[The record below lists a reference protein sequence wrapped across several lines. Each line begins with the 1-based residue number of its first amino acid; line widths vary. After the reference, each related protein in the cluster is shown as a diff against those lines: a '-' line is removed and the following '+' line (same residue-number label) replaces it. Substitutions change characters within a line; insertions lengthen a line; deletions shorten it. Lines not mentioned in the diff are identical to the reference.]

1 MWEKKAGEVT
11 ETAVQGTLQSGREGE
26 LDSVGFPCSLGH
38 GPPLF
43 PLGTTSGFAHMRPS
57 LESASPISQFE
68 EGRRLGKGDTL
79 QSFPPGARRATG
91 SKEEE
96 EPRGGNVRGGA
107 PRGHEKG
114 RGLLLSM
121 AHTATGWHG
130 RCGLWQRAQGWI

>member
-11 ETAVQGTLQSGREGE
+11 ETAVPGTLQSGRDGE
-26 LDSVGFPCSLGH
+26 LDSIGFPCSLGH

-43 PLGTTSGFAHMRPS
+43 PLGTTSGFAHTGPS
-57 LESASPISQFE
+57 LESASPVS
-68 EGRRLGKGDTL
+68 RLGKGDTL
-79 QSFPPGARRATG
+79 QSFPPGARRAIG
-91 SKEEE
+91 SKEE

-121 AHTATGWHG
+121 SHAATGWHG
-130 RCGLWQRAQGWI
+130 RRGLWQRARGWI